1 MKDIYRGSL
10 VRLADESPESL
21 ARAFVK
27 WDRDTEQHRLADSDP
42 AQLWSEKKLKEL
54 IEKRAEKNTQSFRF
68 AIRTLADDRLIG
80 GVGLWVASWVH
91 AETWLGISI
100 GERDYWGKGYGTD
113 AMRLAVQYAFV
124 ELNFRRVSL
133 GLHAYNER
141 ALKSYQKVGFKLE
154 GRMRGEGLRDGV
166 RYDSLWMGILREEW
180 LGLDTNETN
189 TRPARPAQEAA

>member
-1 MKDIYRGSL
+1 MKDIYRGTL
-10 VRLADESPESL
+10 VRLSDDSPELL
-21 ARAFVK
+21 AKAFAR

-42 AQLWSEKKLKEL
+42 AQLWSEKKIKEFQ
-54 IEKRAEKNTQSFRF
+54 EKRAETNSKSFRF
-68 AIRTLADDRLIG
+68 SIHTLDEDKLIG
-80 GVGLWVASWVH
+80 GVGLWISSWTH

-100 GERDYWGKGYGTD
+100 GERDYWGRGYGTD
-113 AMRLAVQYAFV
+113 AMRLAVQYAFL
-124 ELNFRRVSL
+124 ELGLRRVSL

-180 LGLDTNETN
+180 LALAETI
-189 TRPARPAQEAA
+189 